1 MIDHKKNIEEDNNQE
16 QEYDQRHEERREFLR
31 KSLYAAY
38 ATPVIISL
46 LVNKANAAESW
57 NPGCGR
63 KPGNHGKNPWDGGAP
78 PPWEKHNG

>member
-1 MIDHKKNIEEDNNQE
+1 MTDHKKEIPEDKNQE
-16 QEYDQRHEERREFLR
+16 QKYDQKYEERREFLR

-57 NPGCGR
+57 NPANN
-63 KPGNHGKNPWDGGAP
+63 GNHWTP
-78 PPWEKHNG
+78 PPTPPWINK

>member
-1 MIDHKKNIEEDNNQE
+1 MTDHGKDIVEEENDQK
-16 QEYDQRHEERREFLR
+16 QEYDQKHEERRAFLR

-57 NPGCGR
+57 KPGCGR
-63 KPGNHGKNPWDGGAP
+63 HWTPPST
-78 PPWEKHNG
+78 PPWINNK